1 MMKLKKIHLIVLA
14 VVLLM
19 TGVLSGCTGASSGV
33 NTDKIQVTATLF
45 PQYDWMRQII
55 GEDNEYIELNLINDS
70 GTDLHSYQPT
80 VQDVALMS
88 ESDLL
93 VYTGGESEEWVLD
106 MQQEAANDK
115 LQIVSLLDVLGEQAV
130 AEEEVGAK
138 AERTHS
144 HTEEELEY
152 DEHVWLSVKNAM
164 MYVQYLS
171 NMIVQLDPEH
181 ADTYEAN
188 TKAYLAKLEA
198 LDEQYQTVVDNAS
211 SSTLV
216 YADRFPFRYMVEDY
230 GLTYYAAYSGCSA
243 DTQVTFETIT
253 SLAAYMD
260 QTEANA
266 ILIIDNSDESL
277 AKTVLKY
284 TNNPNRQILKMK
296 SLQSA
301 TKSQIAEGLN
311 YLDVMNEN
319 LAVLE
324 KALG

>member
-1 MMKLKKIHLIVLA
+1 MKKIHLIVLA